1 MFWNYFHNRF
11 AKLVQK
17 GTTDEVFQL
26 MDSDYKFSKKAQ
38 EALILRKNEAE
49 IRGYFIR
56 KRVLSDENQVLLIEQ
71 MPSEIFD
78 LIEHQSVCDKAAEM
92 IVQNGNSDN
101 IKLLLHNQKVPENV
115 QNAVMKR
122 DIETEIKHLLIFQRD
137 ISIGVI
143 KMVAER
149 GRLNEAETLMDNHRV
164 FDIIDLRSQTAT
176 TLLQLKNR
184 IEIKRNAEIVNKG
197 NSQEIISM
205 LKSLKNRYDAPI
217 LDEESRDK
225 IIFRGNS
232 EEIIAYLDS
241 GFLPSEKAIVYL
253 IDNGFYQLA
262 ARCLNIDCGGY
273 MPFTEKIIATVL
285 EKGDELLVFALLRH
299 SNQLSH
305 LLKQMKKQEWFEKQ
319 IIARGSKDEIACMA
333 RIYKVSKYTVNEILH
348 RNIGQEIKALIDGN
362 NISDAYI
369 YNLIDLK
376 RYDLLEN
383 YARCVQNNPT
393 LYFLIKCRK
402 RNI

>member
-122 DIETEIKHLLIFQRD
+122 DIEAEIKHLLIFQRD
-137 ISIGVI
+137 ISIDVI

-149 GRLNEAETLMDNHRV
+149 GRLDEAETLMDNHRV

-197 NSQEIISM
+197 TSQEIILM
-205 LKSLKNRYDAPI
+205 LKSLKNNIKPV
-217 LDEESRDK
+217 LDKESRDK
-225 IIFRGNS
+225 IILRGNS
-232 EEIIAYLDS
+232 EEIIAYLDC

-253 IDNGFYQLA
+253 IDNGFNGLS
-262 ARCLNIDCGGY
+262 ARCLKIDCGG
-273 MPFTEKIIATVL
+273 
-285 EKGDELLVFALLRH
+285 
-299 SNQLSH
+299 
-305 LLKQMKKQEWFEKQ
+305 
-319 IIARGSKDEIACMA
+319 
-333 RIYKVSKYTVNEILH
+333 
-348 RNIGQEIKALIDGN
+348 
-362 NISDAYI
+362 
-369 YNLIDLK
+369 
-376 RYDLLEN
+376 
-383 YARCVQNNPT
+383 
-393 LYFLIKCRK
+393 
-402 RNI
+402 

>member
-17 GTTDEVFQL
+17 GTIDEVFQL

-49 IRGYFIR
+49 IKGYFIR

-101 IKLLLHNQKVPENV
+101 IKLLLHNQKVSENV

-122 DIETEIKHLLIFQRD
+122 DIEAEIKHLLIFQRD

-149 GRLNEAETLMDNHRV
+149 GRLDEAETLMDNHRV
-164 FDIIDLRSQTAT
+164 FDIIDFRSQTAT

-197 NSQEIISM
+197 TSQEIILM
-205 LKSLKNRYDAPI
+205 LKSLKKTI
-217 LDEESRDK
+217 KSVLDKESCDK

-262 ARCLNIDCGGY
+262 ARCLNIDCRGY
-273 MPFTEKIIATVL
+273 MPFTEKIIAAVL

-305 LLKQMKKQEWFEKQ
+305 LLKQLKKQEWFEKQ
-319 IIARGSKDEIACMA
+319 ILARGSKDEIACMA

-383 YARCVQNNPT
+383 YARYVQNNPT

-402 RNI
+402 LNI

>member
-101 IKLLLHNQKVPENV
+101 IKLLLHNQKVSENV

-122 DIETEIKHLLIFQRD
+122 DIEAEIKHLLIFQRD

-149 GRLNEAETLMDNHRV
+149 GRLDEAETLMDNHRV
-164 FDIIDLRSQTAT
+164 FDIIDFRSQTAT

-197 NSQEIISM
+197 TSQEIILM
-205 LKSLKNRYDAPI
+205 LKSLKKTI
-217 LDEESRDK
+217 KSVLDKESRDK

-262 ARCLNIDCGGY
+262 ARCLNIDCRGY
-273 MPFTEKIIATVL
+273 MPFTEKIIAAVL

-299 SNQLSH
+299 SNQISH
-305 LLKQMKKQEWFEKQ
+305 LLKQLKKQEWFEKQ
-319 IIARGSKDEIACMA
+319 ILARGSKDEIACMA
-333 RIYKVSKYTVNEILH
+333 RIYKVSKYTVNEILR

-383 YARCVQNNPT
+383 YARYVQNNPT

-402 RNI
+402 LNI

>member
-137 ISIGVI
+137 ISIGII
-143 KMVAER
+143 KMIAER
-149 GRLNEAETLMDNHRV
+149 GRLDEAETLMDNHRV

-197 NSQEIISM
+197 TSQEIILM
-205 LKSLKNRYDAPI
+205 LKSLKNNI
-217 LDEESRDK
+217 KSVLDKESRDK
-225 IIFRGNS
+225 IILRGNS
-232 EEIIAYLDS
+232 EEIIAYLDC
-241 GFLPSEKAIVYL
+241 GFLPSEKAILYL

-262 ARCLNIDCGGY
+262 ARCLNIDCGRY
-273 MPFTEKIIATVL
+273 MPFTEKIIAAVL

-319 IIARGSKDEIACMA
+319 ILARGSKDEIACMA

-369 YNLIDLK
+369 YNLIDMK

-383 YARCVQNNPT
+383 YARYVQNNPT

>member
-122 DIETEIKHLLIFQRD
+122 DIEAEIKHLLIFQRD

-149 GRLNEAETLMDNHRV
+149 GRLDEAETLMDNHRV
-164 FDIIDLRSQTAT
+164 FDIIDFRSQTAT

-197 NSQEIISM
+197 TSQEIILM
-205 LKSLKNRYDAPI
+205 LKSLKKTI
-217 LDEESRDK
+217 KSVLDKESRDK
-225 IIFRGNS
+225 IILRGNS

-262 ARCLNIDCGGY
+262 ARCLNIDCRGY
-273 MPFTEKIIATVL
+273 MPFTEKIIAAVL

-299 SNQLSH
+299 SNQISH
-305 LLKQMKKQEWFEKQ
+305 LLKQLKKQEWFEKQ
-319 IIARGSKDEIACMA
+319 ILARGSKDEIACMA
-333 RIYKVSKYTVNEILH
+333 RIYKVSKYTVNEILR

-383 YARCVQNNPT
+383 YARYVQNNPT

-402 RNI
+402 LNI

>member
-101 IKLLLHNQKVPENV
+101 IKLLLHNQKVSENV

-122 DIETEIKHLLIFQRD
+122 DIEAEIKHLLIFQRD

-149 GRLNEAETLMDNHRV
+149 GRLDEAETLMDNHRV
-164 FDIIDLRSQTAT
+164 FDIIDFRSQTAT

-197 NSQEIISM
+197 TSQEIILM
-205 LKSLKNRYDAPI
+205 LKSLKNNI
-217 LDEESRDK
+217 KSVLDKESRDK

-262 ARCLNIDCGGY
+262 ARCLNIDCRGY
-273 MPFTEKIIATVL
+273 MPFTEKIIAAVL

-299 SNQLSH
+299 SNQISH
-305 LLKQMKKQEWFEKQ
+305 LLKQLKKQEWFEKQ
-319 IIARGSKDEIACMA
+319 ILARGSKDEIACMA
-333 RIYKVSKYTVNEILH
+333 RIYKVSKYTVNEILR

-369 YNLIDLK
+369 YNLIDMK

-383 YARCVQNNPT
+383 YARYVQNNPT

-402 RNI
+402 LTI

>member
-17 GTTDEVFQL
+17 GTIDEVFQL

-101 IKLLLHNQKVPENV
+101 IKLLLHNQKVSENV

-122 DIETEIKHLLIFQRD
+122 DIEAEIKHLLIFQRD

-149 GRLNEAETLMDNHRV
+149 GRLDEAETLMDNHRV
-164 FDIIDLRSQTAT
+164 FDIIDFRSQTAT

-197 NSQEIISM
+197 TSQEIILM
-205 LKSLKNRYDAPI
+205 LKSLKKTI
-217 LDEESRDK
+217 KSVLDKESRDK

-262 ARCLNIDCGGY
+262 ARCLNIDCRGY
-273 MPFTEKIIATVL
+273 MPFTEKIIAAVL

-319 IIARGSKDEIACMA
+319 ILARGSKDEIACMA
-333 RIYKVSKYTVNEILH
+333 RIYKVSKYTVNEILR

-383 YARCVQNNPT
+383 YARYVQNNPT

-402 RNI
+402 LNI

>member
-92 IVQNGNSDN
+92 IVQKDNSDN

-149 GRLNEAETLMDNHRV
+149 GRLDEAETLMDNHRV

-197 NSQEIISM
+197 TSQEIILM
-205 LKSLKNRYDAPI
+205 LKSLKNNI
-217 LDEESRDK
+217 KSVLDKESRDK
-225 IIFRGNS
+225 IILRGNS

-262 ARCLNIDCGGY
+262 ARCLNIDCGSY
-273 MPFTEKIIATVL
+273 MPFTEKIIAAVL

-319 IIARGSKDEIACMA
+319 ILARGSKDEIACMA

>member
-92 IVQNGNSDN
+92 IVQKGNSDN

-149 GRLNEAETLMDNHRV
+149 GRLDEAETLMDNHRV

-197 NSQEIISM
+197 TSQEIILM
-205 LKSLKNRYDAPI
+205 LKSLKKTI
-217 LDEESRDK
+217 KSVLDKESRDK

-262 ARCLNIDCGGY
+262 ARCLNIDCRGY
-273 MPFTEKIIATVL
+273 MPFTEKIIAAVL

-305 LLKQMKKQEWFEKQ
+305 LLKQLKKQEWFEKQ
-319 IIARGSKDEIACMA
+319 ILARGSKDEIACMA
-333 RIYKVSKYTVNEILH
+333 RIYKVSKYTVNEILR

-369 YNLIDLK
+369 YNLIDMK

-383 YARCVQNNPT
+383 YARYVQNNPT

-402 RNI
+402 LNI

>member
-49 IRGYFIR
+49 IIGYFIR

-101 IKLLLHNQKVPENV
+101 IKRLLHNQKVPENV

-122 DIETEIKHLLIFQRD
+122 DIEAEIKHLLIFQRD

-149 GRLNEAETLMDNHRV
+149 GRLDEAKTLMDNHRV

-197 NSQEIISM
+197 NSQEILSM
-205 LKSLKNRYDAPI
+205 LKSLKNRYGAPI

-225 IIFRGNS
+225 IILRGNS

-305 LLKQMKKQEWFEKQ
+305 LLKQVKKQEWFEKQ

-393 LYFLIKCRK
+393 LYFLIKCLK
-402 RNI
+402 RNT

>member
-92 IVQNGNSDN
+92 IVQKGNSDN

-137 ISIGVI
+137 ISIDVI

-197 NSQEIISM
+197 TSQEIILM
-205 LKSLKNRYDAPI
+205 LKSLKETI
-217 LDEESRDK
+217 KSVLDKESRDK
-225 IIFRGNS
+225 IILRGNS

-262 ARCLNIDCGGY
+262 VRCLNIDCGGY
-273 MPFTEKIIATVL
+273 MPFTEKIIAAVL

-305 LLKQMKKQEWFEKQ
+305 LLKQLKKQEWFEKQ
-319 IIARGSKDEIACMA
+319 ILARGSKDEIACMA
-333 RIYKVSKYTVNEILH
+333 RIYKVSKYTVDEILH

>member
-49 IRGYFIR
+49 IKGYFIR

-122 DIETEIKHLLIFQRD
+122 DIEAEIKHLLIFQRD

-143 KMVAER
+143 KMVAEH
-149 GRLNEAETLMDNHRV
+149 GRLDEAETLMDNHRV
-164 FDIIDLRSQTAT
+164 FDIIDFRSQTAT

-197 NSQEIISM
+197 TSQEIILM
-205 LKSLKNRYDAPI
+205 LKSLKNNI
-217 LDEESRDK
+217 KSVLDKESRDK
-225 IIFRGNS
+225 IILRGNS

-262 ARCLNIDCGGY
+262 ARCLNIDCRGY
-273 MPFTEKIIATVL
+273 MPFTEKTIAAVL

-299 SNQLSH
+299 SNQISH
-305 LLKQMKKQEWFEKQ
+305 LLKQLKKQEWFEKQ
-319 IIARGSKDEIACMA
+319 ILARGSKDEIACMA
-333 RIYKVSKYTVNEILH
+333 RIYKVSKYTVNEILR

-369 YNLIDLK
+369 YNLIDMK

-383 YARCVQNNPT
+383 YARYVQNNPT

-402 RNI
+402 LNI

>member
-17 GTTDEVFQL
+17 GTVDEVFQL

-49 IRGYFIR
+49 IKGYFIR

-115 QNAVMKR
+115 QNAIMKR
-122 DIETEIKHLLIFQRD
+122 DIEAEIKHLLIFQRD

-149 GRLNEAETLMDNHRV
+149 GRLDEAETLMDNHRV
-164 FDIIDLRSQTAT
+164 FDIIDFRSQTAT

-197 NSQEIISM
+197 TSQEIILM
-205 LKSLKNRYDAPI
+205 LKSLKKTI
-217 LDEESRDK
+217 KSVLDKESRDK

-262 ARCLNIDCGGY
+262 ARCLNIDCRGY
-273 MPFTEKIIATVL
+273 MPFTEKIIAAVL

-299 SNQLSH
+299 SNQISH
-305 LLKQMKKQEWFEKQ
+305 LLKQLKKQEWFEKQ
-319 IIARGSKDEIACMA
+319 ILARGSKDEIACMA
-333 RIYKVSKYTVNEILH
+333 RIYKVSKYTVNEILR

-383 YARCVQNNPT
+383 YARYVQNNPT

-402 RNI
+402 LTI

>member
-101 IKLLLHNQKVPENV
+101 IKLLLHNQKVSENV

-122 DIETEIKHLLIFQRD
+122 DIEAEIKHLLIFQRD

-149 GRLNEAETLMDNHRV
+149 GRLDEAETLMDNHRV
-164 FDIIDLRSQTAT
+164 FDIIDFRSQTAT

-197 NSQEIISM
+197 TSQEIILM
-205 LKSLKNRYDAPI
+205 LKSLKNNI
-217 LDEESRDK
+217 KSVLDKESRDK
-225 IIFRGNS
+225 IILRGNS

-262 ARCLNIDCGGY
+262 ARCLNIDCRGY
-273 MPFTEKIIATVL
+273 MPFTEKTIAAVL

-299 SNQLSH
+299 SNQISH
-305 LLKQMKKQEWFEKQ
+305 LLKQLKKQEWFEKQ
-319 IIARGSKDEIACMA
+319 ILARGSKDEIACMA
-333 RIYKVSKYTVNEILH
+333 RIYKVSKYTVNEILR

-369 YNLIDLK
+369 YNLIDMK

-383 YARCVQNNPT
+383 YARYVQNNPT

-402 RNI
+402 LNI

>member
-49 IRGYFIR
+49 IKGYFIR

-101 IKLLLHNQKVPENV
+101 IKLLLHNQKVSENV

-122 DIETEIKHLLIFQRD
+122 DIEAEIKHLLIFQRD

-149 GRLNEAETLMDNHRV
+149 GRLDEAETLMDNHRV
-164 FDIIDLRSQTAT
+164 FDIIDFRSQTAT

-197 NSQEIISM
+197 TSQEIILM
-205 LKSLKNRYDAPI
+205 LKSLKNNI
-217 LDEESRDK
+217 KSVLDKESRDK
-225 IIFRGNS
+225 IILRGNS
-232 EEIIAYLDS
+232 EEIIAYLDC
-241 GFLPSEKAIVYL
+241 GFLPSEKAILYL

-262 ARCLNIDCGGY
+262 ARCLNIDCRGY
-273 MPFTEKIIATVL
+273 MPFTEKIIAAVL

-305 LLKQMKKQEWFEKQ
+305 LLKQLKKQEWFEKQ
-319 IIARGSKDEIACMA
+319 ILARGSKDEIACMA

-369 YNLIDLK
+369 YNLIDMK

-383 YARCVQNNPT
+383 YARYVQNNPT

-402 RNI
+402 LNI

>member
-17 GTTDEVFQL
+17 GTIDEVFQL

-49 IRGYFIR
+49 IKGYFIR

-101 IKLLLHNQKVPENV
+101 IKLLLHNQKVSENV

-122 DIETEIKHLLIFQRD
+122 DIEAEIKHLLIFQRD

-149 GRLNEAETLMDNHRV
+149 GRLDEAETLMDNHRV
-164 FDIIDLRSQTAT
+164 FDIIDFRSQTAT

-197 NSQEIISM
+197 TSQEIILM
-205 LKSLKNRYDAPI
+205 LKSLKNNI
-217 LDEESRDK
+217 KSVLDKESRDK
-225 IIFRGNS
+225 IILRGNS

-262 ARCLNIDCGGY
+262 ARCLNIDCRGY
-273 MPFTEKIIATVL
+273 MPFTEKTIAAVL

-299 SNQLSH
+299 SNQISH
-305 LLKQMKKQEWFEKQ
+305 LLKQLKKQEWFEKQ
-319 IIARGSKDEIACMA
+319 ILARGSKDEIACMA
-333 RIYKVSKYTVNEILH
+333 RIYKVSKYTVNEILR

-369 YNLIDLK
+369 YNLIDMK

-383 YARCVQNNPT
+383 YARYVQNNPT

-402 RNI
+402 LTI

>member
-122 DIETEIKHLLIFQRD
+122 DIEAEIKHLLIFQRD

-149 GRLNEAETLMDNHRV
+149 GRLDEVETLMDNHRV

-197 NSQEIISM
+197 TSQEIILM
-205 LKSLKNRYDAPI
+205 LKSLKETIKPV

-225 IIFRGNS
+225 IILRGNS
-232 EEIIAYLDS
+232 EEIIAYLDC

-262 ARCLNIDCGGY
+262 ARCLNIDCGRY
-273 MPFTEKIIATVL
+273 MPFTEKIIAAVL

-299 SNQLSH
+299 NNQLSH

-319 IIARGSKDEIACMA
+319 ILARGSKDEIACMA

-369 YNLIDLK
+369 YNLIDMK

-383 YARCVQNNPT
+383 YARYVQNNPT

>member
-26 MDSDYKFSKKAQ
+26 MDSGYKFSKKAQ

-137 ISIGVI
+137 ISIGII
-143 KMVAER
+143 KMIAER
-149 GRLNEAETLMDNHRV
+149 GRLDEAETLMDNHRV

-197 NSQEIISM
+197 TSQEIILM
-205 LKSLKNRYDAPI
+205 LKSLKNNI
-217 LDEESRDK
+217 KSVLDKESRDK
-225 IIFRGNS
+225 IILRGNS
-232 EEIIAYLDS
+232 EEIIAYLDC
-241 GFLPSEKAIVYL
+241 GFLPSEKAILYL

-262 ARCLNIDCGGY
+262 ARCLNIDCGRY
-273 MPFTEKIIATVL
+273 MPFTEKIIAAVL

-319 IIARGSKDEIACMA
+319 ILARGSKDEIACMA

-383 YARCVQNNPT
+383 YARYVQNNPT

>member
-17 GTTDEVFQL
+17 GTIDEVFQL

-122 DIETEIKHLLIFQRD
+122 DIEAEIKHLLIFQRD

-149 GRLNEAETLMDNHRV
+149 GRLDEAETLMDNHRV
-164 FDIIDLRSQTAT
+164 FDIIDFRSQTAT

-197 NSQEIISM
+197 TSQEIILM
-205 LKSLKNRYDAPI
+205 LKSLKKTI
-217 LDEESRDK
+217 KSVLDKESRDK

-262 ARCLNIDCGGY
+262 ARCLNIDCRGY
-273 MPFTEKIIATVL
+273 MPFTEKIIAAVL

-305 LLKQMKKQEWFEKQ
+305 LLKQLKKQEWFEKQ
-319 IIARGSKDEIACMA
+319 ILARGSKDEIACMA
-333 RIYKVSKYTVNEILH
+333 RIYKVSKYTVNEILR

-383 YARCVQNNPT
+383 YARYVQNNPT

-402 RNI
+402 LNI